1 MFNWDPNST
10 LIKWRQKK
18 IKKKKNR
25 WKDSLAK
32 SKIRFSTQSHCL
44 QTRNEGIWNL
54 KWRDCAQR
62 EDLGLVLGVPLP
74 MGGCRIGAAFPE
86 VILGKGRISARGWCC
101 SWVEILLPNSEIPA
115 KKKTQLKEQTPN
127 WELRL
132 HGETIPRKKS
142 VIGMDAFTNRQ
153 KYLFHSIFKVFKPH
167 DLSFSGADSSAI
179 VTLSESWACQE
190 KSGDRTRPLLVT
202 LEALQLQGLCW
213 GHLSRRIYFG

>member
-1 MFNWDPNST
+1 MERQPCKIKNQIFNSIPLPANQ
-10 LIKWRQKK
+10 KWRNLKCEMKGLCSEGGFGACSWCPPPNGRVQDWCSFPRSDFGEGQDLSTGVMLLLGGDFAAKFWDSS
-18 IKKKKNR
+18 KKKKN
-25 WKDSLAK
+25 K
-32 SKIRFSTQSHCL
+32 
-44 QTRNEGIWNL
+44 
-54 KWRDCAQR
+54 
-62 EDLGLVLGVPLP
+62 P
-74 MGGCRIGAAFPE
+74 
-86 VILGKGRISARGWCC
+86 
-101 SWVEILLPNSEIPA
+101 
-115 KKKTQLKEQTPN
+115 QLKEQTPN

-213 GHLSRRIYFG
+213 GHLSGRIYFG

>member
-1 MFNWDPNST
+1 MKEFEMW
-10 LIKWRQKK
+10 
-18 IKKKKNR
+18 
-25 WKDSLAK
+25 
-32 SKIRFSTQSHCL
+32 
-44 QTRNEGIWNL
+44 NEGIVLRGRIWGL
-54 KWRDCAQR
+54 FLVSPSQW
-62 EDLGLVLGVPLP
+62 EGTGLVQLSQKWFWGRAGSQHGGDAALGWRF
-74 MGGCRIGAAFPE
+74 CCQ
-86 VILGKGRISARGWCC
+86 ILRFQQ
-101 SWVEILLPNSEIPA
+101 

-142 VIGMDAFTNRQ
+142 VTGMDAFTNRQ